1 MDMKLEIGLEGT
13 PLKAVLKTLKSVYGL
28 RSDTAVDVLHFLC
41 SHADDVG
48 VVVLRPEDKDELGL
62 TDQSFSNALR
72 LLKDADLISGA
83 YSTYQIDPCVPY
95 NLKDKLNFTIEFIP
109 Q

>member
-1 MDMKLEIGLEGT
+1 MRLEIVTSGD

-28 RSDTAVDVLHFLC
+28 RSDTAVKVLHFLC
-41 SHADDVG
+41 SRADPDG
-48 VVVLRPEDKDELGL
+48 VVVLKSEDKDVLGL

-72 LLKDADLISGA
+72 LLKDADLISGSH
-83 YSTYQIDPCVPY
+83 STYQIDPCVPY
-95 NLKDKLNFTIEFIP
+95 NFKENLNFTIQFTS